1 MRKGFTYSIL
11 LVALFCSCG
20 LCLAQKTSIKE
31 LQAQKQAALAR
42 IEETNRLIA
51 QSNQD
56 QKLSTRKLEL
66 IASQIATRNSVIS
79 NIAQQIAQYRKEIT
93 LLEAGIETKAREIDT
108 LKRQYAAFLRQ
119 AQFKTNSHS
128 VIFSVL
134 ASSNAAQLYRRVRF
148 YREYLAYQRDQ
159 HSRIA
164 QEEQELSAR
173 KQLLESKRDEL
184 LALQR
189 EENQNRQNLLSE
201 QQSYDNTLS
210 QLKAQE
216 KELRK
221 ALQEEQRR
229 VTKINQAI
237 TKLLQEEAEQNKKT
251 ARNAAYKTLSK
262 HFAQN
267 KGKLPWPIRQG
278 AITRGYGREQNKIFK
293 GVTTTSQGIDI
304 AARSNSA
311 VLAVFNGTVTKIA
324 HIPGGNNVVIVR
336 HGDYLSLYSN
346 VREVTVRTG
355 EQVKTGQT
363 IGSLLSETVGQKA
376 SLHFEIWHGFQSQ
389 NPQLW
394 LAP

>member
-1 MRKGFTYSIL
+1 MRKGFTYSTL
-11 LVALFCSCG
+11 LIALFCSCG
-20 LCLAQKTSIKE
+20 HCLAQTSIKE

-66 IASQIATRNSVIS
+66 IASQIATRNTVIS
-79 NIAQQIAQYRKEIT
+79 NIAQQIAQYRKEIS
-93 LLEAGIETKAREIDT
+93 LLETGIETKAREIDT

-201 QQSYDNTLS
+201 QQSYDNTLN

-237 TKLLQEEAEQNKKT
+237 TKLLQEEAEQNKKRPEMPPT
-251 ARNAAYKTLSK
+251 RPSASTLRRIRVNSPGP
-262 HFAQN
+262 FV
-267 KGKLPWPIRQG
+267 KGL
-278 AITRGYGREQNKIFK
+278 
-293 GVTTTSQGIDI
+293 
-304 AARSNSA
+304 
-311 VLAVFNGTVTKIA
+311 
-324 HIPGGNNVVIVR
+324 
-336 HGDYLSLYSN
+336 
-346 VREVTVRTG
+346 
-355 EQVKTGQT
+355 
-363 IGSLLSETVGQKA
+363 
-376 SLHFEIWHGFQSQ
+376 
-389 NPQLW
+389 
-394 LAP
+394 